1 MSLQQDLKVD
11 LKNAMK
17 ARETEKVSAIRILI
31 GEFAR
36 QREKDLTDEQVIA
49 IVKKLI
55 KSEKELLEAK
65 GEQGASS
72 SYISIMESYLPKQ
85 ASEEEIKAWIDANV
99 NLAEFGNKMQ
109 AMKPIMQHFGAMVD
123 GNTVKKV
130 LGSI

>member
-1 MSLQQDLKVD
+1 MSLQQDLHDD

-17 ARETEKVSAIRILI
+17 VRDTEKMSAVRILI

-36 QREKDLTDEQVIA
+36 QREKELSDEQVIA

-65 GEQGASS
+65 GEQDSPS
-72 SYISIMESYLPKQ
+72 SYITIMESYLPKQ
-85 ASEEEIKAWIDANV
+85 ASEEEIKAWIAGNV
-99 NLAEFGNKMQ
+99 NLADFGNKMQ
-109 AMKPIMQHFGAMVD
+109 AMKPIMQHFGTRVD

-130 LGSI
+130 LGSL

>member
-1 MSLQQDLKVD
+1 MSLQQDLHDD

-17 ARETEKVSAIRILI
+17 VRDTEKMSAVRILI

-36 QREKDLTDEQVIA
+36 QREKELSDEQVIG

-65 GEQGASS
+65 GEQDSPS
-72 SYISIMESYLPKQ
+72 SYITIMESYLPKQ
-85 ASEEEIKAWIDANV
+85 ASEEEIKAWIAGNV
-99 NLAEFGNKMQ
+99 NLADFGNKMQ
-109 AMKPIMQHFGAMVD
+109 AMKPIMQHFGTRVD

-130 LGSI
+130 LGSL